1 MKFFIWMLI
10 VVLFLGC
17 ASHLPTQIDRV
28 ASSQNVEYVYMKQT
42 NKPTVIFENG
52 LGATYDYW
60 DKVIPEVSKNATVYA
75 YNRAGYGKSTASSN
89 RRDGETII
97 NELRSNLSDKGI
109 KPPYILVGHSL
120 GGLYVQYFAR
130 HYPNEVQA
138 LVLVDS
144 THPNQLKGDGA
155 YANWPWWYRQFFTL
169 LASQTVK
176 KEFER
181 IDELGAK
188 TLELPMPNI
197 PVIILSADESNAS
210 SSDLAKDVHAKRKD
224 FKNLY
229 PNAKQ
234 IWVESG
240 HMIQV
245 EKPEVVIGAIL
256 EVINNTKRACD

>member
-1 MKFFIWMLI
+1 MKFLISVLPFI
-10 VVLFLGC
+10 LFLGC
-17 ASHLPTQIDRV
+17 SSHLPAQIDKLD
-28 ASSQNVEYVYMKQT
+28 SIQNVEYVYMKQI

-52 LGATYDYW
+52 LGAIYDYW

-97 NELRSNLSDKGI
+97 NELRSNLSHKDI

-120 GGLYVQYFAR
+120 GGLYMQYFAR
-130 HYPNEVQA
+130 RYPKEVQA
-138 LVLVDS
+138 LILVDS

-155 YANWPWWYRQFFTL
+155 YANWPWWYRQFFTI
-169 LASQTVK
+169 LASQSVK
-176 KEFER
+176 QEFEGTN
-181 IDELGAK
+181 ELGRKILA
-188 TLELPMPNI
+188 LPTPKI
-197 PVIILSADESNAS
+197 PMIILSADESNTS

-234 IWVESG
+234 IWMESG

-245 EKPEVVIGAIL
+245 EKPEIVIDAIR
-256 EVINNTKRACD
+256 EVLKQ

>member
-1 MKFFIWMLI
+1 MKFFISVLPFI
-10 VVLFLGC
+10 LFLGC
-17 ASHLPTQIDRV
+17 SSHLPAQIDKLD
-28 ASSQNVEYVYMKQT
+28 SIQNVEYVYMKQI

-97 NELRSNLSDKGI
+97 NELRSNLSHKGI

-120 GGLYVQYFAR
+120 GGLYMQYFAR
-130 HYPNEVQA
+130 RYPKEVQA
-138 LVLVDS
+138 LILVDS
-144 THPNQLKGDGA
+144 THPKQFTGDGSPD
-155 YANWPWWYRQFFTL
+155 NWPTWFRLGFNMTL
-169 LASQTVK
+169 NDTQKNEFALINKTGEDVLAMPTPNSTV
-176 KEFER
+176 
-181 IDELGAK
+181 I
-188 TLELPMPNI
+188 
-197 PVIILSADESNAS
+197 VLSADESNTS

-234 IWVESG
+234 IWMESG

-245 EKPEVVIGAIL
+245 EKPEIVIDAIR
-256 EVINNTKRACD
+256 EVLKQ